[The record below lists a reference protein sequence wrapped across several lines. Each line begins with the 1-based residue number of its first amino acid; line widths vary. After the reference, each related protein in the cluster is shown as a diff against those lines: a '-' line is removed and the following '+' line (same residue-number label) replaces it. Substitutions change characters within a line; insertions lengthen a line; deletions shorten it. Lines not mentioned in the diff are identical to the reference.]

1 MKKLG
6 LLLLTLLL
14 IVSCGRDPKVTVD
27 KFIKNVQTKKF
38 EQAAKYA
45 INNEFS
51 KDMTLKYDNKT
62 QQLFFESLFKNM
74 KYEIINSEK
83 QPDGSYNV
91 KVSVDN
97 IDVQKV
103 FLTIYQKLF
112 QEAFTGKGTQLSVED
127 EFKKVLESESVPKA
141 KNETIFKVV
150 KTSKGYKLDVSPEN
164 IDVLFG
170 KFNSTLSN
178 LNNLGEEETT
188 TEAIQQAP
196 VDNNLQKID
205 PLKPL
210 NNK

>member
-1 MKKLG
+1 
-6 LLLLTLLL
+6 
-14 IVSCGRDPKVTVD
+14 
-27 KFIKNVQTKKF
+27 
-38 EQAAKYA
+38 
-45 INNEFS
+45 
-51 KDMTLKYDNKT
+51 
-62 QQLFFESLFKNM
+62 M
-74 KYEIINSEK
+74 KYEIISSEK
-83 QPDGSYNV
+83 QADGSYNV

-112 QEAFTGKGTQLSVED
+112 QEAFTGKGTELSVED
-127 EFKKVLESESVPKA
+127 EFNKVLGSDSVPKA

-164 IDVLFG
+164 IDILFG

-178 LNNLGEEETT
+178 LNNLGEEEAPA
-188 TEAIQQAP
+188 EAIQQAP

-205 PLKPL
+205 P